1 MAEGQYR
8 GLTGS
13 GKQPNEGATMV
24 TKNASAAAK
33 ALKAQNK
40 RCRELMRVIKSGK
53 ASEADVKEFS
63 AMPPDIGPARGKMLA
78 EILAKRA

>member
-1 MAEGQYR
+1 
-8 GLTGS
+8 
-13 GKQPNEGATMV
+13 MV
-24 TKNASAAAK
+24 TKIASAAAK